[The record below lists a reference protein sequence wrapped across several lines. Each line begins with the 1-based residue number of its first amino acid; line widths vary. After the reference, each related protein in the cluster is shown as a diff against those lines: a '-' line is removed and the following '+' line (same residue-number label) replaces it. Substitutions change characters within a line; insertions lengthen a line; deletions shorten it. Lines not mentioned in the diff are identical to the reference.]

1 MYDEKKKNVEAS
13 DSHIYLIIE
22 LVYSVSD
29 ERIAM
34 TRNHAISLPQHPP
47 GPPSIT
53 QPSDSTDTAFGAPK
67 TPPTLRHQLST
78 INFPPSTSHRLLT
91 ATTLPPSIA
100 FRFITHS
107 AIYRVFTKLKA
118 TFHLGL
124 EPTHTAPFQPGDQ
137 RVNHHSTLSPRKFR
151 LFGFELNR
159 RVISDLTTRNIFSEI
174 T

>member
-1 MYDEKKKNVEAS
+1 MKKKNLEAS
-13 DSHIYLIIE
+13 DSHIYLIIG
-22 LVYSVSD
+22 LAYSVSD

-67 TPPTLRHQLST
+67 TPPTLRHQLS
-78 INFPPSTSHRLLT
+78 PSTFRLLT
-91 ATTLPPSIA
+91 ATTLPLSIS

-124 EPTHTAPFQPGDQ
+124 EPTHTAPFQPDDQ

>member
-1 MYDEKKKNVEAS
+1 MPLVFLNIPRDHQAS
-13 DSHIYLIIE
+13 
-22 LVYSVSD
+22 
-29 ERIAM
+29 
-34 TRNHAISLPQHPP
+34 RNLQ
-47 GPPSIT
+47 T
-53 QPSDSTDTAFGAPK
+53 QQIQRSALQR
-67 TPPTLRHQLST
+67 LRQLSA
-78 INFPPSTSHRLLT
+78 INFPPSTRHRLLT

-118 TFHLGL
+118 TVHLGL

-159 RVISDLTTRNIFSEI
+159 RVISDLTTRNIFSKI
-174 T
+174 TQPPLR

>member
-1 MYDEKKKNVEAS
+1 MP
-13 DSHIYLIIE
+13 
-22 LVYSVSD
+22 LVFLNIP
-29 ERIAM
+29 R
-34 TRNHAISLPQHPP
+34 

-53 QPSDSTDTAFGAPK
+53 QPPDATDTAFSAPK
-67 TPPTLRHQLST
+67 TRQLSAKS
-78 INFPPSTSHRLLT
+78 PPSTRHRLLT
-91 ATTLPPSIA
+91 ATTLPPSIS

-137 RVNHHSTLSPRKFR
+137 RVNHHSTLSPRKFC

-159 RVISDLTTRNIFSEI
+159 RAISDLTTRNIFSKI
-174 T
+174 IQPPLR

>member
-1 MYDEKKKNVEAS
+1 MKKKNVEAS
-13 DSHIYLIIE
+13 DSHIYLIIG
-22 LVYSVSD
+22 LAYSVSD

-47 GPPSIT
+47 GTTKHHATARRYRYSV
-53 QPSDSTDTAFGAPK
+53 QRSKDS
-67 TPPTLRHQLST
+67 PTLRQVSAKS
-78 INFPPSTSHRLLT
+78 PPSTRHRLLT
-91 ATTLPPSIA
+91 ATTLPPSIS

-137 RVNHHSTLSPRKFR
+137 RVNHHSTLSP
-151 LFGFELNR
+151 LN
-159 RVISDLTTRNIFSEI
+159 FAF
-174 T
+174 